1 LLSDEGSE
9 PRRFVAS
16 IPLQRPSSALGDRV
30 CLDALTPVLTGA
42 DVRASYQIQ
51 NSDRSVG
58 ARLGGALAREC
69 GASAPAGSASFTF
82 TGAAGQSFGA
92 FLTDGIEFVLIG
104 EANDYVGK
112 GMGGG
117 RIIMRPPDNDAG
129 EPYLLGNTVLY
140 GATGGEL
147 FCAGKAGERFA
158 VRNSGASA
166 VVEGVGE
173 HCAEYMT
180 GGTLVVL
187 GPVGHNLGAGMTG
200 GEVFVYD
207 TGIGLPGMVNG
218 ELVDAHR
225 LSGEH
230 QLLAE
235 QVLRL
240 RSLIEQHATYTGSPA
255 ARAILDDWH
264 AALHRFWRVAPKA
277 DVARIE
283 NAHEGT
289 VASRA

>member
-1 LLSDEGSE
+1 MGS
-9 PRRFVAS
+9 
-16 IPLQRPSSALGDRV
+16 
-30 CLDALTPVLTGA
+30 
-42 DVRASYQIQ
+42 
-51 NSDRSVG
+51 
-58 ARLGGALAREC
+58 
-69 GASAPAGSASFTF
+69 
-82 TGAAGQSFGA
+82 AGQSFGA

-117 RIIMRPPDNDAG
+117 RIILRPPANDAG
-129 EPYLLGNTVLY
+129 DPHLLGNTVLY

-166 VVEGVGE
+166 VVEGVGD
-173 HCAEYMT
+173 HGAEYMT

-207 TGIGLPGMVNG
+207 DGIGVPAMVNP
-218 ELVDAHR
+218 ELVDVHR

-235 QVLRL
+235 QGLRL
-240 RSLIEQHATYTGSPA
+240 RVLIEEHARYTGSA
-255 ARAILDDWH
+255 VARAILDDWH

-277 DVARIE
+277 DVALIE

>member
-1 LLSDEGSE
+1 M
-9 PRRFVAS
+9 
-16 IPLQRPSSALGDRV
+16 
-30 CLDALTPVLTGA
+30 
-42 DVRASYQIQ
+42 
-51 NSDRSVG
+51 
-58 ARLGGALAREC
+58 
-69 GASAPAGSASFTF
+69 
-82 TGAAGQSFGA
+82 
-92 FLTDGIEFVLIG
+92 EFVLIG

-117 RIIMRPPDNDAG
+117 RIILRPPANDAG
-129 EPYLLGNTVLY
+129 DPHLLGNTVLY

-173 HCAEYMT
+173 HAAEYMT

-207 TGIGLPGMVNG
+207 DGIGLPAMVNA
-218 ELVDAHR
+218 ELVDVHR

-235 QVLRL
+235 QGLRL
-240 RSLIEQHATYTGSPA
+240 RGLIEQHAQYTDSPA
-255 ARAILDDWH
+255 ARAI
-264 AALHRFWRVAPKA
+264 
-277 DVARIE
+277 
-283 NAHEGT
+283 
-289 VASRA
+289 ASRAPVTMPASAAGTMICMVTRQRGAPNASPPSRSALGTRTSAVSVARRMTGSIRTARAADAEMAEKCPRVATRTV